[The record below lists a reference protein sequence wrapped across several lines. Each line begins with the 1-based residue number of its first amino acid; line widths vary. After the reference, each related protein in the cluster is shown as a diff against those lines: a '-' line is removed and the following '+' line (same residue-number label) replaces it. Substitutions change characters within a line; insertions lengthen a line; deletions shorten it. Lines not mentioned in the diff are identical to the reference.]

1 MLVPMIPPKKSPPA
15 SPSHASPAGN
25 ADDPWNKYEPTA
37 ARKHGK
43 PGREA
48 RPKSITIDIHS
59 HVAVPAAAE
68 FVKPHFDPMKNA
80 MVLHATPETRAL
92 NQKQEADIRPRIT
105 GYDLRLKD
113 LDAMGIDFQLV
124 MPPPPQCYYT
134 VPPDIAVQAAQIV
147 NDGIAE
153 YVAGKPD
160 RFAGLGSAPMPAG
173 EEAAK
178 ELERC
183 VKTLGLKGVQI
194 LTNVNGQELSDPA
207 FAPFWKKAEELQAL
221 VVLHPL
227 GFSEAKR
234 LSRFSFNNTIGNP
247 LDTTIALHYL
257 IFDGV
262 LERHPNLKILAVHGG
277 GYLAAYSGRI
287 DHAWGAR
294 SDAHGDLPHPP
305 TSYLKKIYF
314 DSVVF
319 TPYQLAELVR
329 LYGADHIIMGTDYP
343 FDMADYDPIGH
354 VADVDGLRC
363 LDDRRDRGR
372 QCEAAAG
379 AVACERQRALL
390 RPRPACGRGRGLQA
404 SGRCAEARAHSA
416 ERLRRIE
423 LHAPCPLPASGTRA
437 QRRRPHSRHRSCAT
451 RSLLRLHAGLGR
463 DLAPA
468 REVVADEVAHPL
480 RAESDRAA
488 SPAGRSPSS
497 PTGSVMMALTSLLSR
512 AVIAG
517 GRFGGADQREPERR
531 LEARHA
537 GLDHRRNLRAPG
549 WRAGWCSPPGS

>member
-1 MLVPMIPPKKSPPA
+1 MTQ
-15 SPSHASPAGN
+15 
-25 ADDPWNKYEPTA
+25 WNKYEPTA

-43 PGREA
+43 PGRTV
-48 RPKSITIDIHS
+48 RPQSITIDIHS
-59 HVAVPAAAE
+59 HVAVPAAAA
-68 FVKPHFDPMKNA
+68 FVKPHLDPMKNPL
-80 MVLHATPETRAL
+80 VLYATPETRAL
-92 NQKQEADIRPRIT
+92 NQKQEADIGARIS
-105 GYDLRLKD
+105 GYEQRLKD
-113 LDAMGIDFQLV
+113 LDAMGVDFQLV

-134 VPPDIAVQAAQIV
+134 VPPDIAVEAARIV

-160 RFAGLGSAPMPAG
+160 RFAGLGSVALPVPD
-173 EEAAK
+173 EAAN

-183 VKTLGLKGVQI
+183 VKTLKLKGVQI

-262 LERHPNLKILAVHGG
+262 LERHPNLKILTVHGG

-319 TPYQLAELVR
+319 TPHQLAELVR
-329 LYGADHIIMGTDYP
+329 LYGAERIIMGTDYP

-354 VADVDGLRC
+354 VASVDGF
-363 LDDRRDRGR
+363 DASTI
-372 QCEAAAG
+372 AA
-379 AVACERQRALL
+379 
-390 RPRPACGRGRGLQA
+390 
-404 SGRCAEARAHSA
+404 
-416 ERLRRIE
+416 
-423 LHAPCPLPASGTRA
+423 
-437 QRRRPHSRHRSCAT
+437 
-451 RSLLRLHAGLGR
+451 
-463 DLAPA
+463 
-468 REVVADEVAHPL
+468 
-480 RAESDRAA
+480 
-488 SPAGRSPSS
+488 
-497 PTGSVMMALTSLLSR
+497 
-512 AVIAG
+512 IAG
-517 GRFGGADQREPERR
+517 GNAKR
-531 LEARHA
+531 LL
-537 GLDHRRNLRAPG
+537 GL
-549 WRAGWCSPPGS
+549 